1 MPKSAA
7 LIWGKA
13 DAMLFAAHNVAGG
26 YGAIHIVKNVSF
38 ELDAGETLAVLGRN
52 GMGKTTL
59 LRTLVGLADRFAG
72 EIRVDARPLP
82 PRQPRALAR
91 LGITYVPDDR
101 GVFARLTVAENIRL
115 ARLAAYAPSELDVYA
130 LFPDLK
136 RPALQPAGTLS
147 GGQQQQLAIARA
159 LATSPR
165 LLIVDELSQGLQPSI
180 VEDLAQALIE
190 VRQRSRLALILVD
203 QNPKLA
209 MRICDKVMVMQR
221 GEVVAA
227 GPSAT
232 LGSDERFM
240 DLLIV

>member
-1 MPKSAA
+1 
-7 LIWGKA
+7 
-13 DAMLFAAHNVAGG
+13 MLFSVHDIAGG
-26 YGAIHIVKNVSF
+26 YGAIQIVKNISF
-38 ELDAGETLAVLGRN
+38 NLDAGETLAVLGRN

-72 EIRVDARPLP
+72 DVQVDARPLP
-82 PRQPRALAR
+82 PRNPRALSQ
-91 LGITYVPDDR
+91 LGITFVPDDR
-101 GVFARLTVAENIRL
+101 GVFPRLTVAENVLL
-115 ARLAAYAPSELDVYA
+115 ARLSAFTASEIDVYT

-136 RPALQPAGTLS
+136 TRTDQPAGTLS

-159 LATSPR
+159 LATGPR

-180 VEDLAQALIE
+180 VQNLTHALISVTRE
-190 VRQRSRLALILVD
+190 SKLALILVD
-203 QNPKLA
+203 QNPELA

-227 GPSAT
+227 GSSAT
-232 LGSDERFM
+232 LGSDENFL

>member
-1 MPKSAA
+1 
-7 LIWGKA
+7 
-13 DAMLFAAHNVAGG
+13 MLFAADNVAGG

-59 LRTLVGLADRFAG
+59 LRTLVGLADRFTG
-72 EIRVDARPLP
+72 EIRVDACPLP
-82 PRQPRALAR
+82 PRRPRTLAR

-115 ARLAAYAPSELDVYA
+115 ARLSAYAPSELDVYM

-136 RPALQPAGTLS
+136 RLALQPAGTLS

-165 LLIVDELSQGLQPSI
+165 LLIIDELSQGLQPSI

-190 VRQRSRLALILVD
+190 VRRRNRLALILVD

-209 MRICDKVMVMQR
+209 MRICDKVIVMQR

>member
-1 MPKSAA
+1 
-7 LIWGKA
+7 
-13 DAMLFAAHNVAGG
+13 MLLTAHDIAGG
-26 YGAIHIVKNVSF
+26 YGAIHIVKNISF
-38 ELDAGETLAVLGRN
+38 DLDVGETLAVLGRN

-59 LRTLVGLADRFAG
+59 LRTLVGLADRFTGAVQ
-72 EIRVDARPLP
+72 VDDKPLP
-82 PRQPRALAR
+82 PRNPRALAK

-101 GVFARLTVAENIRL
+101 GVFPRLTVAENIRL
-115 ARLAAYAPSELDVYA
+115 AQRSAYSPCNTDVYA

-136 RPALQPAGTLS
+136 RRSEQAAGTLS

-159 LATSPR
+159 LSTGPR

-180 VEDLAQALIE
+180 VEALARALIE
-190 VRQRSRLALILVD
+190 VTRQSKLGLILVD

-227 GPSAT
+227 GTSAT
-232 LGSDERFM
+232 LGAEAAFF
-240 DLLIV
+240 DLLVV